1 MRRRRSEKR
10 SLPRGPIFERVR
22 IIFNLVGLAIGLMI
36 ALASDRD
43 AGAETRRAVIDAPDP
58 CHRLQKVKRDAVF
71 LESTGETCVRII
83 GKVSVEVDSSVQTVR
98 IYVDG
103 RFWREQELTKLD
115 MEEISKIAK
124 RAEEMA
130 ANLKVPENR
139 HRPEMQAE
147 AGKLAGEF
155 HSEASQK
162 KLQAET
168 ERIKEALFK
177 KWSDQSAVPAER
189 EGADSPQRAG
199 PSQGVPPEGR
209 YLQPDERIYLFVSS
223 SVPMTTLRNYAS
235 DLSRLADP
243 NISMVMRGM
252 IGGMKYVRPTTEFVS
267 KVIVKDANCKV
278 FRERCDAHQVNF
290 VIDPLLFRKYRITR
304 VPAVV
309 YAPRTGA
316 TEPDRSEGLTEPERE
331 FYVLY
336 GDASLEYLLE
346 TVRRETKSRSL
357 GRAASAL
364 SHQESPPERKQ

>member
-22 IIFNLVGLAIGLMI
+22 IIFKVVVLAIGLMI

-43 AGAETRRAVIDAPDP
+43 AGAETRRAVIDAPDS
-58 CHRLQKVKRDAVF
+58 CHPLKKVERDAVF
-71 LESTGETCVRII
+71 LESTGETCLRMI
-83 GKVSVEVDSSVQTVR
+83 GKVPVEVDSSVRTVR

-103 RFWREQELTKLD
+103 RFWREQELTELD

-130 ANLKVPENR
+130 ADLKVLENR

-155 HSEASQK
+155 HSEGSQK
-162 KLQAET
+162 KLEAET

-177 KWSDQSAVPAER
+177 KRRDQSAGSAER
-189 EGADSPQRAG
+189 ESADSPQRAG
-199 PSQGVPPEGR
+199 PSQGPPAESR

-278 FRERCDAHQVNF
+278 FRDRCDAHQVNF
-290 VIDPLLFRKYRITR
+290 VIDPLLFRKYRITQ

-316 TEPDRSEGLTEPERE
+316 AEPDRSEGLTPTEKE

-346 TVRRETKSRSL
+346 TLRRETKSRSL

-364 SHQESPPERKQ
+364 SHQESPPERER